1 MNGEDTPLT
10 FPCDFPIKAMGRAG
24 ADIEATVRRLVAAHV
39 CGGLATDDVRVAES
53 RNGRFRSVTVT
64 VRAHSREQLDAIY
77 RDLHA
82 HDDVVMTL

>member
-1 MNGEDTPLT
+1 MTSEDTPLT

-39 CGGLATDDVRVAES
+39 CGELAEADVRVAES
-53 RNGRFRSVTVT
+53 RNGRFLSVTVT

-82 HDDVVMTL
+82 HDDVLMTL